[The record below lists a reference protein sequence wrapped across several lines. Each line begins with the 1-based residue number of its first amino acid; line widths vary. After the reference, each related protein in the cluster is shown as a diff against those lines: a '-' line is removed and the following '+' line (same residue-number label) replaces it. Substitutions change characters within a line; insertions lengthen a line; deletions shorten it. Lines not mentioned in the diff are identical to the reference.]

1 MSRPPVR
8 ELVQSLAFYLVLV
21 GIAEVLVRAADW
33 SRLTAL
39 LVVLGSGYA
48 LKALVV
54 WLLARRS
61 GAETATTRQSAADVR
76 TR

>member
-1 MSRPPVR
+1 MSRPLVR

-48 LKALVV
+48 LRALVV
-54 WLLARRS
+54 WLVARRS
-61 GAETATTRQSAADVR
+61 GASPGARPGTSPQVR
-76 TR
+76 TE